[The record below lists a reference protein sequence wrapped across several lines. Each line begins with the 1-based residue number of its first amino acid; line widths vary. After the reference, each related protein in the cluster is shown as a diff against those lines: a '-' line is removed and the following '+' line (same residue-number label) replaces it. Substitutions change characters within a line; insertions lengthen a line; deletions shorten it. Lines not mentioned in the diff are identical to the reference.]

1 MGPLELVARALVT
14 RLDILD
20 QFQSEKLRT
29 NGGGE
34 KRSRAD
40 LRCLLEFVASCLVVY
55 WFPLF
60 DLFIPPCAIY
70 VVCWDFG
77 FLSKGIEQFFC
88 PCVWISD
95 VIHLCCC
102 CCCRRC
108 VTVITYYLGHRVLLF
123 CVDEI
128 KGDTIFSPRVFPMLA
143 IVI

>member
-34 KRSRAD
+34 KSSRAD

-60 DLFIPPCAIY
+60 DLFIHLWCAVYTLCARCYSTSERKHVLPLFQIISNSKN
-70 VVCWDFG
+70 FG
-77 FLSKGIEQFFC
+77 ESSF
-88 PCVWISD
+88 SD
-95 VIHLCCC
+95 L
-102 CCCRRC
+102 
-108 VTVITYYLGHRVLLF
+108 
-123 CVDEI
+123 I
-128 KGDTIFSPRVFPMLA
+128 KFI
-143 IVI
+143 